1 MRPKFDRICTNINV
15 KNRKKSKKK
24 TSAIKQIID
33 SESTNLYLKNV
44 LQRDHLKCQGVFHTE
59 TTIHEKA
66 VSQEGEVK

>member
-1 MRPKFDRICTNINV
+1 MRPQFDRICTNINV
-15 KNRKKSKKK
+15 KNRKISKK

-33 SESTNLYLKNV
+33 SESTNLYPKNV

>member
-1 MRPKFDRICTNINV
+1 MRPQFGRICTNINV
-15 KNRKKSKKK
+15 KNRKISKK
-24 TSAIKQIID
+24 TSAIKQIMD

-44 LQRDHLKCQGVFHTE
+44 LQRDHLKCQVVFHTE

>member
-1 MRPKFDRICTNINV
+1 M
-15 KNRKKSKKK
+15 
-24 TSAIKQIID
+24 D

-66 VSQEGEVK
+66 VSQEGYGYVYYVRYEKEKNNCMVRHCTFKTDT